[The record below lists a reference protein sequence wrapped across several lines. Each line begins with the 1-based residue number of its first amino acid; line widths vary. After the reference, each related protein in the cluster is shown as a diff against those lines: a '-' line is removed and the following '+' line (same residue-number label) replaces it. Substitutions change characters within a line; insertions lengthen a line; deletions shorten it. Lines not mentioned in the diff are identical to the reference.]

1 MRPMSVDAC
10 VAWLVGPAC
19 TTLVIIRE
27 NYEVLSEPEGRRA
40 AGHPLLEHAAD
51 IAL

>member
-19 TTLVIIRE
+19 KTLVIIRKTMR
-27 NYEVLSEPEGRRA
+27 VLSEPEGRRA
-40 AGHPLLEHAAD
+40 AGHPFLEHAAD